1 MGLVLSWWRFPKKL
15 ILWLGSWVVQLAK
28 VTWGAHCWKLKS
40 QCISRVTRDL
50 ANLWDDLQNA
60 LTTRILSVTLIPF
73 THNIYTIITHKS
85 EKRLFRGKPEKGF
98 YNTPTLL
105 KRATHPQV
113 RNPCSLF
120 SSPFPLLYLKRRFVS

>member
-1 MGLVLSWWRFPKKL
+1 MGLVLSWRRFPKKL
-15 ILWLGSWVVQLAK
+15 ISRFGSWVVQLVK

-50 ANLWDDLQNA
+50 ANLWYDPQNA
-60 LTTRILSVTLIPF
+60 LTIRILSVTLIPF
-73 THNIYTIITHKS
+73 THTIYTLITHKS

-120 SSPFPLLYLKRRFVS
+120 SSPFPLLYLKRRFVT